1 MRRTVLLLA
10 ILSGLAG
17 AVRPAWANLTG
28 TVVLVSS
35 DSTQAYAETAQ
46 TLTAELERAG
56 LPRQQVTLLRADQV
70 AASRVSSPTLYIAL
84 GLEAAA
90 ALSRQS
96 PASPVLCALIPRAS
110 FEAVLAA
117 DKRRASSQFS
127 ALYLTQPFERQLA
140 LARLVFPGLRRLG
153 VIWGPQSQDQAP
165 TLRNLTQAQ
174 GLELIEGTV
183 TDSAGLYPPL
193 KSVLE
198 QAQLLLSVPDTLVF
212 NSNTIQNI
220 LLSALRAGVPMA
232 GFSPGYTKAGALYSL
247 HTTPAQVGLQA
258 AGLAARV
265 LGGQSLPATPVYG
278 RDFEITV
285 NPAVARVFGRTLD
298 TSALKAELLRR
309 EKMP

>member
-1 MRRTVLLLA
+1 MRRAVLLVACLC
-10 ILSGLAG
+10 GLAG
-17 AVRPAWANLTG
+17 VVRPAWANLTG
-28 TVVLVSS
+28 TVAVVSS
-35 DSTQAYAETAQ
+35 DSTQAYADAAQ
-46 TLTAELERAG
+46 ALIAELERLG
-56 LPRQQVTLLRADQV
+56 LPRQQVSLLRPDQIG
-70 AASRVSSPTLYIAL
+70 ATRQASPALYIAL

-96 PASPVLCALIPRAS
+96 PAAPVLCALIPRAS

-140 LARLVFPGLRRLG
+140 LARLVFPGVRRLG
-153 VIWGPQSQDQAP
+153 VLWGPQSQGQAP
-165 TLRNLTQAQ
+165 ALRNLTQAQ

-183 TDSAGLYPPL
+183 TDSANLYPPL
-193 KSVLE
+193 KGVLE
-198 QAQLLLSVPDTLVF
+198 QAQLLLAVPDTLVF

-220 LLSALRAGVPMA
+220 LLSALRAGVPLA
-232 GFSPGYTKAGALYSL
+232 GFSAGYTKAGALYSL

-278 RDFEITV
+278 RDFDITV
-285 NPAVARVFGRTLD
+285 NPAVARAFGRPLD
-298 TSALKAELLRR
+298 TSALKAELLSR